1 MNLTPLL
8 AVAIAV
14 FVTSAHAELRIPD
27 ATKRPM
33 PSPALVAPGNPG
45 NSGMPFAMPP
55 PPGVPTLRT
64 PGNATPMP
72 VPGLKADTPADAFR
86 SVQSE
91 FQNWQVAAVLDDV
104 AMLRTTALTTG
115 LQSMTFKHGAAQT
128 YYAGVTL
135 TASVAGSTVRL
146 TAAKAGESRLV
157 FVGSVQTVFPG
168 AMAAAVPGAAQ
179 VVPAAPAALLAG
191 K

>member
-1 MNLTPLL
+1 MNPTPFL
-8 AVAIAV
+8 VIAIAV
-14 FVTSAHAELRIPD
+14 FAASAHAELSIPD
-27 ATKRPM
+27 ATKRP
-33 PSPALVAPGNPG
+33 SSALVAPGNPG

-55 PPGVPTLRT
+55 PPGLPTLRS
-64 PGNATPMP
+64 PGNAAPVP
-72 VPGLKADTPADAFR
+72 VPGLKADTSADAFR

-104 AMLRTTALTTG
+104 AMLRTTALTPG
-115 LQSMTFKHGAAQT
+115 LQSMTVKHGAAQT
-128 YYAGVTL
+128 HYDGVTL

-146 TAAKAGESRLV
+146 TATKAGESRLV
-157 FVGSVQTVFPG
+157 FVGSVQAVFPG

-179 VVPAAPAALLAG
+179 VVPAAPAALTAS